1 MAIDLS
7 EYIFVGLV
15 SSIDAA
21 HGTAVVTR
29 PDRDGRTTAPLPV
42 LQRGAKDTKDFWM
55 PAIDDQVLCI
65 LLPNTSGKGP
75 SMGWIVGACYSDV
88 DTVPAGASGSTRVL
102 SHPGDM
108 TMRIG
113 GTLTIEAGT
122 LDIHGGGDVV
132 ASGISL
138 TGHVHGGVQSGGSTT
153 SGPQ

>member
-65 LLPNTSGKGP
+65 LLPNASGKGP
-75 SMGWIVGACYSDV
+75 SMGWIIGACYSDV

-102 SHPGDM
+102 VHPGDM
-108 TMRIG
+108 TLRIG

-122 LDIHGGGDVV
+122 LDVRGGGDVV

>member
-1 MAIDLS
+1 
-7 EYIFVGLV
+7 
-15 SSIDAA
+15 
-21 HGTAVVTR
+21 
-29 PDRDGRTTAPLPV
+29 
-42 LQRGAKDTKDFWM
+42 
-55 PAIDDQVLCI
+55 
-65 LLPNTSGKGP
+65 
-75 SMGWIVGACYSDV
+75 MGWIVGACYSDV
-88 DTVPAGASGSTRVL
+88 DMVPAGASGSTRVL

-122 LDIHGGGDVV
+122 LDIRGGGDVV

>member
-15 SSIDAA
+15 SSVDAA

-29 PDRDGRTTAPLPV
+29 PDRDGRTTAPLSV
-42 LQRGAKDTKDFWM
+42 VQRGTKSTKDFWM
-55 PAIDDQVLCI
+55 PAIDDQVLCV
-65 LLPNTSGKGP
+65 LLPNTSGCGP
-75 SMGWIVGACYSDV
+75 STGYIVGAVYSDV
-88 DTVPAGASGSTRVL
+88 DTVPSGAGDSTRVL
-102 SHPGDM
+102 DHPGDV

-113 GTLTIEAGT
+113 GKLTITAGT
-122 LDIHGGGDVV
+122 LDIQGGGDVV

-138 TGHVHGGVQSGGSTT
+138 VSHVHGGVKSGGSTT